1 MTGMPVARRQPDA
14 RPPRTAARRPGMV
27 WGALLLFAFFGLGN
41 AFLSALVFATIRDD
55 QVHGPSVPAGLW
67 LFFVVL
73 IASAVL
79 NVVLGV
85 FIFRAARWA
94 WITAVVLVG
103 LSIVAI
109 LAATV
114 LSGSGVSLTGLV
126 PDIATIGVLL
136 NRNVRG
142 WCFGWPVVMDRDGRE
157 WYAPGPRQGPG
168 IFGS

>member
-1 MTGMPVARRQPDA
+1 MTGMPVAGRKPDA
-14 RPPRTAARRPGMV
+14 HPRRTAPRRPGMV

-41 AFLSALVFATIRDD
+41 AFLSVLVFAMIRDD
-55 QVHGPSVPAGLW
+55 QVHGPSVPGGLW

-73 IASAVL
+73 IASAVFD
-79 NVVLGV
+79 VVLGV

-103 LSIVAI
+103 LSIVAA
-109 LAATV
+109 LAETV

-126 PDIATIGVLL
+126 PDIATLGVLL

-142 WCFGWPVVMDRDGRE
+142 WCFGWRVVTDRDGRE
-157 WYAPGPRQGPG
+157 SYSSSGR
-168 IFGS
+168 

>member
-1 MTGMPVARRQPDA
+1 MTGMPVAGGKPDA

-27 WGALLLFAFFGLGN
+27 WAALLLFAFFGLGN
-41 AFLSALVFATIRDD
+41 AFLSVLVFAMIRDD
-55 QVHGPSVPAGLW
+55 QVHGPSVPGGLW

-79 NVVLGV
+79 DVVLGV
-85 FIFRAARWA
+85 FIFRAARRA

-103 LSIVAI
+103 LSIAAT

-114 LSGSGVSLTGLV
+114 LSGSGVSLTGLI
-126 PDIATIGVLL
+126 PAISTIGVLL

-142 WCFGWPVVMDRDGRE
+142 WCFGWQVAMDRDGRE
-157 WYAPGPRQGPG
+157 WYSSSAR
-168 IFGS
+168 

>member
-1 MTGMPVARRQPDA
+1 MPLRSTYAFPAASGDLP
-14 RPPRTAARRPGMV
+14 RPVPG
-27 WGALLLFAFFGLGN
+27 
-41 AFLSALVFATIRDD
+41 
-55 QVHGPSVPAGLW
+55 GLW

-73 IASAVL
+73 IASAVFD
-79 NVVLGV
+79 VVLSV

-103 LSIVAI
+103 LSIVAA

-126 PDIATIGVLL
+126 PDIATLGVLL

-142 WCFGWPVVMDRDGRE
+142 WCFGWRVVTDRDGRE
-157 WYAPGPRQGPG
+157 WYSSSGR
-168 IFGS
+168 